1 MIRRGIG
8 RRLMSAMEGVLSD
21 SGAQEAS
28 LHATLNA
35 IAFYRALS
43 YGAATPTI
51 NVLPLRCP
59 RSADVAPGLAVSV
72 RPMPD

>member
-1 MIRRGIG
+1 
-8 RRLMSAMEGVLSD
+8 MEGVLSD

-35 IAFYRALS
+35 IAFYRALP

-51 NVLPLRCP
+51 NVLPPSMPSVGR
-59 RSADVAPGLAVSV
+59 RSARSRCFRQADAGLTYH
-72 RPMPD
+72 P